1 MYLEATMSKKATPK
15 FEMIECSCCKALMP
29 KLRLELYGYDFCVEC
44 SAVGRKKG
52 LSIQVGEGDHALT
65 EVVILEEKE
74 YREYM
79 FSENKMRKKSTGKS
93 KSEFVHFDD
102 EDDKFDSTKFD
113 DSEE

>member
-1 MYLEATMSKKATPK
+1 MYLETTMSKKTAPK
-15 FEMIECSCCKALMP
+15 FEMMECSCCGAPMP

-65 EVVILEEKE
+65 EVVIMEEKE
-74 YREYM
+74 YRNYM
-79 FSENKMRKKSTGKS
+79 FSEDKMRKKSTGKS
-93 KSEFVHFDD
+93 KAEFVHFDD
-102 EDDKFDSTKFD
+102 EDDKSDNTKFD